1 MGSSD
6 IRNMFDD
13 VSALMTANP
22 AWGLVL
28 AAYRK
33 LEDELPPAPKAK
45 KEATAEPAVALAVVV
60 VEPAGE
66 ASAPAFEEAGDDT
79 ESLVGWFDRI
89 REVAGVDPAI
99 LSQVHGRLIAHGL
112 LKCEIGQRSS
122 GLVYKLSTAGKT
134 ALKTALAAQAQPLA
148 ESA

>member
-1 MGSSD
+1 MRS
-6 IRNMFDD
+6 MFDD
-13 VSALMTANP
+13 VPALMTANP

-28 AAYRK
+28 AAYRT

-45 KEATAEPAVALAVVV
+45 KDAAPSEPVAALAVVV
-60 VEPAGE
+60 SEPAGE
-66 ASAPAFEEAGDDT
+66 QSAPAFEEAGDET

-89 REVAGVDPAI
+89 REVAGVDAAI

-122 GLVYKLSTAGKT
+122 GLVYKISTAGKT
-134 ALKTALAAQAQPLA
+134 ALKTALAIQAQPLA

>member
-1 MGSSD
+1 MRS
-6 IRNMFDD
+6 MFDD
-13 VSALMTANP
+13 VPALMTANP

-28 AAYRK
+28 AAYRT
-33 LEDELPPAPKAK
+33 LEDELPPSPKPK
-45 KEATAEPAVALAVVV
+45 KETAAEPAAAQPTAAAVPDPV
-60 VEPAGE
+60 GE
-66 ASAPAFEEAGDDT
+66 VSTSAFEESADET

-122 GLVYKLSTAGKT
+122 GLVYKISTAGKT
-134 ALKTALAAQAQPLA
+134 ALKAALAAEAQPLA

>member
-1 MGSSD
+1 MRS
-6 IRNMFDD
+6 MFDD
-13 VSALMTANP
+13 VSALMIANP

-28 AAYRK
+28 AAYRT
-33 LEDELPPAPKAK
+33 LEDELPPSPKPK
-45 KEATAEPAVALAVVV
+45 KETAAEPAAAAV
-60 VEPAGE
+60 PDPIGE
-66 ASAPAFEEAGDDT
+66 VSNSAFEESADET

-122 GLVYKLSTAGKT
+122 GLVYKISTAGKT
-134 ALKTALAAQAQPLA
+134 ALKAALAAEAQPLA

>member
-1 MGSSD
+1 MRS
-6 IRNMFDD
+6 MFDD
-13 VSALMTANP
+13 VSALMIANP

-28 AAYRK
+28 AAYRT
-33 LEDELPPAPKAK
+33 LEDELPPSPKPK
-45 KEATAEPAVALAVVV
+45 KETAAEPAAAAV
-60 VEPAGE
+60 PDPIGE
-66 ASAPAFEEAGDDT
+66 VSTSAFEESADET

-122 GLVYKLSTAGKT
+122 GLVYKISTAGKT
-134 ALKTALAAQAQPLA
+134 ALKAALAAEAQPLA